1 MLTKPVYLEIDKPNY
16 VPIYTVQ
23 YDYNSRFYEI
33 TILNNSQ
40 PLDLTGIRVIV
51 AGKKPDGKE
60 VFNSCKVLD
69 AKKGLIQLELTEQ
82 MNAVNGASE
91 YALELFSAD
100 GMLSSQP
107 FKLIVTRSTI
117 SKSVESSKELG
128 ALKDALNEVQDIDNR
143 FAQTNAQLSMDKQE
157 LSNRID
163 NIIALPDGSTTA
175 DAELVDIRIGNNGLK
190 YSSAGQ
196 AIRSQIAT
204 LHDST
209 KCIQHVN
216 LVSEQNVVRGSFLS
230 QTINSDKFNSYVTD
244 AGYVTSPLIEV
255 NEGDTIH
262 LFVVGYSVAL
272 YYSSDGV
279 LRGKADLSHN
289 VMQTIT
295 VPTNSQHRIS
305 YMRVFCQ
312 DTTLEKFFISQLKD
326 DISYTNDDIY
336 IKGLLPSDHIV
347 NEMVEQTTDA
357 FINIG
362 ISPTY
367 TALTDLHLDD
377 GGVGRDG
384 EWFESSD
391 VKHFTI
397 EVKKGEKYLISGKY
411 AWGHVGFVYRSSKG
425 ELTVFPSTSD
435 TMDDYKFEPFE
446 VPLNGTLYVNNVY
459 GTVSDVYLMDKTF
472 HKTNA
477 LFQKSA
483 YFDGDSITFG
493 QGGKSFANQIGD
505 KYYMKYVNKGVGG
518 TTLSMQDGRSDSI
531 LERVKAIDKPYDFIV
546 IEGGYNDWFQKIPIG
561 TITQNYD
568 DVFDEKTVIG
578 AVESICKHIKTNFD
592 ESHFLFVLGH
602 RASNV
607 GKKDESFDEYWN
619 AIESVLNKWSVN
631 YVDIRQNGGLVAY
644 NQTWLT
650 KYFGVGEE
658 MGTHPNELGY
668 KKFYVPYIESKM
680 FEMVLK

>member
-1 MLTKPVYLEIDKPNY
+1 MANITNYLNKIKTAVYGKDVRGAIHDAIKQVYDDASVNHDNANMEVKMARGTHNTLNDRLDKSE
-16 VPIYTVQ
+16 Q
-23 YDYNSRFYEI
+23 K
-33 TILNNSQ
+33 
-40 PLDLTGIRVIV
+40 LD
-51 AGKKPDGKE
+51 E
-60 VFNSCKVLD
+60 
-69 AKKGLIQLELTEQ
+69 
-82 MNAVNGASE
+82 
-91 YALELFSAD
+91 
-100 GMLSSQP
+100 
-107 FKLIVTRSTI
+107 
-117 SKSVESSKELG
+117 
-128 ALKDALNEVQDIDNR
+128 
-143 FAQTNAQLSMDKQE
+143 TNAQLSMDKQE

>member
-1 MLTKPVYLEIDKPNY
+1 
-16 VPIYTVQ
+16 
-23 YDYNSRFYEI
+23 
-33 TILNNSQ
+33 
-40 PLDLTGIRVIV
+40 
-51 AGKKPDGKE
+51 
-60 VFNSCKVLD
+60 
-69 AKKGLIQLELTEQ
+69 
-82 MNAVNGASE
+82 
-91 YALELFSAD
+91 
-100 GMLSSQP
+100 MLSSQP

-117 SKSVESSKELG
+117 SKTVESSKELG

-216 LVSEQNVVRGSFLS
+216 LVSEQNVVRGTFLS
-230 QTINSDKFNSYVTD
+230 QTINSDKLDTYVENED
-244 AGYVTSPLIEV
+244 YVTSPLIEV

-347 NEMVEQTTDA
+347 NEMVEQTTDAFINIGISPTYTALTDLHLDDGGVGRDGEWFESSDVKHFTIEVQTTDA

-518 TTLSMQDGRSDSI
+518 TTLSIQDGRSNSI